1 MSSQDKTTRWIT
13 VETVMYHQY
22 NSGSVG
28 TAPMYG
34 ELTFK
39 IDDLIAFGKYLD
51 QDRLYEI
58 TLRRPDNST
67 YTIEISGQSYD
78 RVLEY
83 MHMDRLT
90 RIVRLGDGD

>member
-58 TLRRPDNST
+58 ILRRPDNST